1 MTRFNFKLLKL
12 TDLKV
17 VPTQQLPVYV
27 FVKANDAHD
36 TFSNRVSDGF
46 ATSITK
52 REIDSDQ
59 FN

>member
-1 MTRFNFKLLKL
+1 MTRFNFKLLNI
-12 TDLKV
+12 TDLKL

-27 FVKANDAHD
+27 FIKANDVHD

-52 REIDSDQ
+52 KEINSEQ